1 MDGTLKAIDMER
13 GMVLWSY
20 ATGAPLY
27 TSSHYPI
34 IPSIDGELYLYTN
47 DGVKKHIWN
56 LRELVQKS
64 PFYVPGLRDSSE
76 GDSSDGEE
84 RGGIIYLGQKES
96 QLFALE
102 PRTGLMW
109 KCGDDERC
117 ATRAR
122 GHSQARDQHVT
133 YIARVNY
140 KVHAVDLHS
149 GEAKWN
155 VSYAEFR
162 SWSDQS
168 EHVTDDVAPV
178 TLVSSVDG
186 ALVKLDDATGQVLWR
201 IALNS
206 PVIHVHQSE
215 ISPKYRL
222 LVKEQRALTQLVAN
236 QDAAEARVFIAQS
249 DGYLFAL
256 EPTDLPNLDK
266 DGAVVTSP
274 WPRIDGGD
282 TDGAVVVIS
291 DLTPV
296 TQCPKIDGKC
306 VTGLHSLNT
315 DLDHDPFSHV
325 TGNTT
330 THRNTTRGL
339 PGPYSPLPVQPV
351 SATPWLILGAVS
363 ALALIG
369 AATLLHVRTLFRP
382 KTVTAVKVKPSPA
395 KPKTKPK
402 SGKTKPKT
410 SAGDTAK
417 KGNTDISR
425 APQSRAAVQS
435 DGSTE
440 LGGLKITTTIL
451 GYGSSGTIVY
461 LGYFNGRKVAVK
473 RLLIDFLASKEHHA
487 DRPLREVEM
496 LIKSGKCCLIWT
508 RGPDCLI

>member
-20 ATGAPLY
+20 TTGPPLY

-64 PFYVPGLRDSSE
+64 PFHVPGLSADRDGSATDSE
-76 GDSSDGEE
+76 EK
-84 RGGIIYLGQKES
+84 GGIIYLGQKES

-109 KCGDDERC
+109 KCGDDEFGC

-122 GHSQARDQHVT
+122 DPAQTRDQHVT

-140 KVHAVDLHS
+140 KVHAVDLQS

-162 SWSDQS
+162 SWSDQGS

-186 ALVKLDDATGQVLWR
+186 TLLKLDDVTGRVLWR
-201 IALNS
+201 IELNS

-215 ISPKYRL
+215 ISPRYRL
-222 LVKEQRALTQLVAN
+222 LVKEQRALTTN
-236 QDAAEARVFIAQS
+236 QDAAESRVFIAQS

-256 EPTDLPNLDK
+256 EPMILPNLDNN
-266 DGAVVTSP
+266 GGVVTAP

-282 TDGAVVVIS
+282 TDSALVVIP
-291 DLTPV
+291 DVTPV
-296 TQCPKIDGKC
+296 NQCPKIDGRC
-306 VTGLHSLNT
+306 VTGIHSLNT
-315 DLDHDPFSHV
+315 DLDLDPFSHV

-330 THRNTTRGL
+330 THYDTPRDL
-339 PGPYSPLPVQPV
+339 PGPYRPPANHVPDTQS
-351 SATPWLILGAVS
+351 STPWLIFGALS

-369 AATLLHVRTLFRP
+369 GATAWHVRALFRTKP
-382 KTVTAVKVKPSPA
+382 VTAVKVKPSPA
-395 KPKTKPK
+395 KPKPKTKPK
-402 SGKTKPKT
+402 SSKNKPKHGST
-410 SAGDTAK
+410 GDITK
-417 KGNTDISR
+417 KGNSEISR
-425 APQSRAAVQS
+425 PPQSRATMHG
-435 DGSTE
+435 DGSME
-440 LGGLKITTTIL
+440 IGGLKITTSIL

-473 RLLIDFLASKEHHA
+473 RLLIDFLADHTS

-496 LIKSGKCCLIWT
+496 LIKSGKCCLIW
-508 RGPDCLI
+508 L

>member
-1 MDGTLKAIDMER
+1 
-13 GMVLWSY
+13 MVLWSY
-20 ATGAPLY
+20 TTGPPLY

-64 PFYVPGLRDSSE
+64 PFHVPGLSGERDNSDSE
-76 GDSSDGEE
+76 EK
-84 RGGIIYLGQKES
+84 GGIIYLGQKES

-109 KCGDDERC
+109 KCGDDEFGC

-122 GHSQARDQHVT
+122 DHAQSRDQHVT

-140 KVHAVDLHS
+140 KVQAVDLQS

-168 EHVTDDVAPV
+168 SEHVTDDVAPV
-178 TLVSSVDG
+178 TIISSVDG
-186 ALVKLDDATGQVLWR
+186 TLLKLDDVTGRVTWR
-201 IALNS
+201 IELNS

-222 LVKEQRALTQLVAN
+222 LVKEQRALTQLTASE
-236 QDAAEARVFIAQS
+236 QATRVFIAQS

-256 EPTDLPNLDK
+256 EPLALPNLDNG
-266 DGAVVTSP
+266 DAVVTSP
-274 WPRIDGGD
+274 WPRIDGTD
-282 TDGAVVVIS
+282 TDGALVVIS

-296 TQCPKIDGKC
+296 NQCPKIDGKC
-306 VTGLHSLNT
+306 VTGIHSLNT
-315 DLDHDPFSHV
+315 DLDLDPFSHV
-325 TGNTT
+325 TGNNT
-330 THRNTTRGL
+330 THYNTSRDP
-339 PGPYSPLPVQPV
+339 PGPYRPPIHHEPVAQ
-351 SATPWLILGAVS
+351 SNTPWLIFGAIS

-369 AATLLHVRTLFRP
+369 AVTMWHVRTLFRAKSVAP
-382 KTVTAVKVKPSPA
+382 VKVKPSPA
-395 KPKTKPK
+395 KPKAKAK
-402 SGKTKPKT
+402 SSKNKAKNG
-410 SAGDTAK
+410 AGDIAK
-417 KGNTDISR
+417 KGNSEISR
-425 APQSRAAVQS
+425 PPQSRATMHN
-435 DGSTE
+435 DGTME
-440 LGGLKITTTIL
+440 IGGLKITTTIL

-473 RLLIDFLASKEHHA
+473 RLLIDFLADHSSE
-487 DRPLREVEM
+487 RPLREVEM
-496 LIKSGKCCLIWT
+496 LIKSGKYCLIWNHAA
-508 RGPDCLI
+508 DCLI

>member
-1 MDGTLKAIDMER
+1 VDGTLKAIDMER

-20 ATGAPLY
+20 TTGAPLY

-64 PFYVPGLRDSSE
+64 PFYVPDLRDNSGS
-76 GDSSDGEE
+76 DSSDSEE
-84 RGGIIYLGQKES
+84 KGGIIYLGQKES

-109 KCGDDERC
+109 KCGDDELGC

-168 EHVTDDVAPV
+168 AEHVADDVAPV

-186 ALVKLDDATGQVLWR
+186 TLVKLDDVTGRVVWR
-201 IALNS
+201 IELNS
-206 PVIHVHQSE
+206 PAIHVHQSE

-236 QDAAEARVFIAQS
+236 QDANDARVFIAQS

-256 EPTDLPNLDK
+256 EPIELPNLGN
-266 DGAVVTSP
+266 DGTVVTSP
-274 WPRIDGGD
+274 WPKIEDGD
-282 TDGAVVVIS
+282 AEGALIVIS

-296 TQCPKIDGKC
+296 NQCTKIDGKC

-315 DLDHDPFSHV
+315 DLDLDPFSRV

-330 THRNTTRGL
+330 THHNTTRDL
-339 PGPYSPLPVQPV
+339 PGPYTPPPANHVKDS
-351 SATPWLILGAVS
+351 SHTPWLILGAVS

-369 AATLLHVRTLFRP
+369 AATLLHMRTLFRP
-382 KTVTAVKVKPSPA
+382 KAVTAVKVKPSPA
-395 KPKTKPK
+395 KPKTKSKP
-402 SGKTKPKT
+402 GKNKPKN
-410 SAGDTAK
+410 SVGDITK
-417 KGNTDISR
+417 KENSEISR
-425 APQSRAAVQS
+425 PPQSRAAVQS
-435 DGSTE
+435 DGTTD

-473 RLLIDFLASKEHHA
+473 RLLIDFLASKEHNS

-508 RGPDCLI
+508 L